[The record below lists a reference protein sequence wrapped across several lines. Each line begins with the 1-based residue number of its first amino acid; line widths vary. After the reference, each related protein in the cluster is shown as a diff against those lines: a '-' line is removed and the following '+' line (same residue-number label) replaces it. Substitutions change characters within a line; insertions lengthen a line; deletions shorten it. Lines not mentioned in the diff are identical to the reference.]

1 MAWEL
6 GRRPRTE
13 AGFSLVEVLV
23 AMLLLALITLSIVP
37 LFGRAIADN
46 AAGKEAG
53 SQAALGRSQLE
64 EQVQLPFSH
73 RRLEV
78 EAGTARVEERFYA
91 GGSRE
96 LGDEAWEN
104 SRPADGV
111 TFWRRTATVRQYGV
125 NGVQDTD
132 GDGVIDLVQGLEDA
146 DRDGVFDNPLPAG
159 ALPGTVHLKELDVT
173 LDSERQEGNAIHPTR
188 PLRLKALKAF

>member
-1 MAWEL
+1 MVTEN
-6 GRRPRTE
+6 RTGSGTDS
-13 AGFSLVEVLV
+13 GFSLIEVLV

-64 EQVQLPFSH
+64 EQVQLPFNH

-78 EAGTARVEERFYA
+78 EAGTARSEERFYA
-91 GGSRE
+91 AGGRE
-96 LGDEAWEN
+96 LGDETWVS
-104 SRPADGV
+104 SRPADGTV
-111 TFWRRTATVRQYGV
+111 FWRRTSVVRQYGIH
-125 NGVQDTD
+125 GVEDTD
-132 GDGVIDLVQGLEDA
+132 GDGVIDRVDGLEDA

-159 ALPGTVHLKELDVT
+159 TLPGAVHLKELDVT
-173 LDSERQEGNAIHPTR
+173 LESERQAGNAVHATR
-188 PLRLKALKAF
+188 PLRLRALKAF